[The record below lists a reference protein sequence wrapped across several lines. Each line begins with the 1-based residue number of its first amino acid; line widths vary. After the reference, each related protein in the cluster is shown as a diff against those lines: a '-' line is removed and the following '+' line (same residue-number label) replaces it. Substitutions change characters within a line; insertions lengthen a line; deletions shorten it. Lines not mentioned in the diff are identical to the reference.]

1 VFGRNVLM
9 TKPAQRCLLALLVID
24 WPLIPASLPSHPSD
38 MVTVF
43 IMLNNS
49 PEKLVLKDDE
59 LMAAIDIGSNSFHLA
74 IARLD
79 HGEVRKVVSM
89 SEKVQLAAGLDEHNI
104 LGAAAERRGLE
115 CLSQFVARLDS
126 VPPERI
132 RIVATNALRQARNA
146 NDFIKRAN
154 EILPKPIEVIA
165 GREEARLIY
174 LGVSHTN
181 ASSDKRL
188 VVDIGGGSTEFII
201 GQGFEPLLTE
211 SLQMGCVAFTK
222 KFFADGQITD
232 KAFNSAIAAA
242 RKEVL
247 AINGQYQ
254 KTGWSS
260 VIGSSGTIKAVR
272 NVLVSKGWADEQE
285 RITYK
290 GVRKLEKLLITIGDV
305 NNIEL
310 EGVKE
315 HRKAVFPAGVAVLRA
330 AMKVLGIETIAYSDG
345 ALREGVMYDMLG
357 RFASEDVRD
366 RSVLA
371 LIQRYSVDKSQA
383 RQVVRTSR
391 HLFNQVR
398 DQLQLSAIDADV
410 LRRAAYLH
418 EVGLAISHTNYH
430 RHSAYLLE
438 NSDIPGFS
446 QVDQKRMAQLMLSH
460 RRKLKS
466 DMLEQAC
473 LIGGE
478 QLVYL
483 CLLLRLAVLAHHS
496 RSEHELPDMRLV
508 VTATNCWQI
517 TVSTD
522 KKHYAFLL
530 LDLYTEVD
538 QFAKWGIKLTVI
550 EAERCLV

>member
-1 VFGRNVLM
+1 MLKTQFTN
-9 TKPAQRCLLALLVID
+9 PALA
-24 WPLIPASLPSHPSD
+24 
-38 MVTVF
+38 
-43 IMLNNS
+43 N
-49 PEKLVLKDDE
+49 DE
-59 LMAAIDIGSNSFHLA
+59 LIAAIDIGSNSFHLA

-79 HGEVRKVVSM
+79 HGEVRKVVSL
-89 SEKVQLAAGLDEHNI
+89 SEKVQLAAGLNEQNI
-104 LGAAAERRGLE
+104 LSAAAERRGLD
-115 CLSQFVARLDS
+115 CLSRFVARLDS
-126 VPPERI
+126 VPADRV
-132 RIVATNALRQARNA
+132 RIVATNALRQAKNA
-146 NDFIKRAN
+146 DDFIQRAN
-154 EILPKPIEVIA
+154 EILPKPIEIIA
-165 GREEARLIY
+165 GREEARLIH

-188 VVDIGGGSTEFII
+188 VIDIGGGSTEFII
-201 GQGFEPLLTE
+201 GKGFDPLLTE

-222 KFFADGQITD
+222 KFFADGAITD
-232 KAFNSAIAAA
+232 KAFNAAIAAA

-254 KTGWSS
+254 KTGWNS

-272 NVLVSKGWADEQE
+272 NVLVSKGWSDEQE

-290 GVRKLEKLLITIGDV
+290 GVKKLEKLLISLGDV
-305 NNIEL
+305 KDIEL

-330 AMKVLGIETIAYSDG
+330 TMKVLGISTIAYSDG

-366 RSVLA
+366 RSVLS
-371 LIQRYSVDKSQA
+371 LIKRYSVDKKQA

-391 HLFNQVR
+391 HLFKQVK
-398 DQLQLSAIDADV
+398 DDLHLTNDDSDL

-418 EVGLAISHTNYH
+418 EIGLAISHSNYH

-446 QVDQKRMAQLMLSH
+446 QVDQKRMAQLVLSH
-460 RRKLKS
+460 RRKLKA
-466 DMLEQAC
+466 DMLEQTC
-473 LIGGE
+473 VIGGD
-478 QLVYL
+478 QLIYL

-496 RSEHELPDMRLV
+496 RSEHDLPNMELLI
-508 VTATNCWQI
+508 TAPNCWQI

-522 KKHYAFLL
+522 KEHYAFLYS
-530 LDLYTEVD
+530 DLYADTE
-538 QFAKWGIKLTVI
+538 QFAKWGIKLNVVETKA
-550 EAERCLV
+550 EA

>member
-1 VFGRNVLM
+1 
-9 TKPAQRCLLALLVID
+9 
-24 WPLIPASLPSHPSD
+24 
-38 MVTVF
+38 
-43 IMLNNS
+43 MLNNYLIN
-49 PEKLVLKDDE
+49 PPLADDE

-79 HGEVRKVVSM
+79 HGEVRKVASM

-115 CLSQFVARLDS
+115 CLSRFVARLDS
-126 VPPERI
+126 VPPARI
-132 RIVATNALRQARNA
+132 RIVATNALRQAKNA

-154 EILPKPIEVIA
+154 EILPKPIEIIS

-201 GQGFEPLLTE
+201 GQGFDPLLTE

-222 KFFADGQITD
+222 AFFADGQITD
-232 KAFNSAIAAA
+232 IAFNNAIAAA
-242 RKEVL
+242 RKEIL
-247 AINGQYQ
+247 AINGRYQ

-272 NVLVSKGWADEQE
+272 NVLVSKGWSDEQE
-285 RITYK
+285 RVTYQ
-290 GVRKLEKLLITIGDV
+290 GVKKLEKLLIKIGDV
-305 NNIEL
+305 NDIEL
-310 EGVKE
+310 IGVKE

-330 AMKVLGIETIAYSDG
+330 VMKVLGIETLSYSDG

-371 LIQRYSVDKSQA
+371 LIKRYSVDKKQA
-383 RQVVRTSR
+383 RQVVKTSLK
-391 HLFNQVR
+391 LFEQVQA
-398 DQLQLSAIDADV
+398 DLGLSSDDADL
-410 LRRAAYLH
+410 LRRAAFLH
-418 EVGLAISHTNYH
+418 EIGLAISHSNYH

-438 NSDIPGFS
+438 YSDIPGFS

-460 RRKLKS
+460 RRKLKV

-473 LIGGE
+473 NIGGD
-478 QLVYL
+478 QMVYL
-483 CLLLRLAVLAHHS
+483 CLLLRLAVLVHHS
-496 RSEHELPDMRLV
+496 RSEYNAPAMQLTV
-508 VTATNCWQI
+508 IATNCWQI
-517 TVSTD
+517 KVNAD
-522 KKHYAFLL
+522 NEHYAFLL
-530 LDLYTEVD
+530 ADLYAEVE
-538 QFAKWGIKLTVI
+538 QFAKWGMKLSVI
-550 EAERCLV
+550 EA

>member
-1 VFGRNVLM
+1 
-9 TKPAQRCLLALLVID
+9 
-24 WPLIPASLPSHPSD
+24 
-38 MVTVF
+38 
-43 IMLNNS
+43 MLNNYLEN
-49 PEKLVLKDDE
+49 PPLAEDE

-74 IARLD
+74 IGRLD

-104 LGAAAERRGLE
+104 LNAAAVRRGLD
-115 CLSQFVARLDS
+115 CLSRFTARLDS
-126 VPPERI
+126 VPPERV
-132 RIVATNALRQARNA
+132 RIVATNALRQAKNA
-146 NDFIKRAN
+146 DDFITRAN
-154 EILPKPIEVIA
+154 EILPKPIEIIA
-165 GREEARLIY
+165 GREEARLIH

-188 VVDIGGGSTEFII
+188 VIDIGGGSTEFIV
-201 GQGFEPLLTE
+201 GKNFEPLLTE

-232 KAFNSAIAAA
+232 IAFNTAIAAA

-247 AINGQYQ
+247 AISGQYQ
-254 KTGWSS
+254 KTGWTS

-272 NVLVSKGWADEQE
+272 NVLVSKGWANEQE
-285 RITYK
+285 CITYE
-290 GVRKLEKLLITIGDV
+290 GVEKLEKLLITIGDV
-305 NNIEL
+305 NDIEL

-330 AMKVLGIETIAYSDG
+330 TMKVLGIETLAYSDG

-366 RSVLA
+366 RSVMA
-371 LIQRYSVDKSQA
+371 LIKRYSVDKKQA

-391 HLFNQVR
+391 HLFRQVQS
-398 DQLQLSAIDADV
+398 DLQLTNDDGDV

-418 EVGLAISHTNYH
+418 EIGLAISHSNYH
-430 RHSAYLLE
+430 KHSAYLLE

-460 RRKLKS
+460 RRKLKG
-466 DMLEQAC
+466 DILEQTYM
-473 LIGGE
+473 LGGDP
-478 QLVYL
+478 LVYL
-483 CLLLRLAVLAHHS
+483 SLLLRLAVLAHHS
-496 RSEHELPDMRLV
+496 RSEYELPLMKLV
-508 VTATNCWQI
+508 IIDTNDWQV

-522 KKHYAFLL
+522 KKHYAFLYS
-530 LDLYTEVD
+530 DLYTDIE
-538 QFAKWGIKLTVI
+538 QFAKWGIKLSVI
-550 EAERCLV
+550 EAQ

>member
-1 VFGRNVLM
+1 MAKLACTTPICTTVIELSHLSYRM
-9 TKPAQRCLLALLVID
+9 TIFP
-24 WPLIPASLPSHPSD
+24 
-38 MVTVF
+38 
-43 IMLNNS
+43 MLNNYLTN
-49 PEKLVLKDDE
+49 PPLADDE
-59 LMAAIDIGSNSFHLA
+59 LIAAIDIGSNSFHLA

-89 SEKVQLAAGLDEHNI
+89 SEKVQLAAGLNEHNI

-126 VPPERI
+126 VPPKRI
-132 RIVATNALRQARNA
+132 RVVATNALRQAKNA

-188 VVDIGGGSTEFII
+188 VIDIGGGSTEFII

-211 SLQMGCVAFTK
+211 SLQMGCVAYTK
-222 KFFADGQITD
+222 AFFADGKITD
-232 KAFNSAIAAA
+232 KAFNNAITAA
-242 RKEVL
+242 RKQIL
-247 AINGQYQ
+247 GINGQYQ

-285 RITYK
+285 RITYEGIK
-290 GVRKLEKLLITIGDV
+290 KLEHLLLTIGDV
-305 NNIEL
+305 KDIEL

-330 AMKVLGIETIAYSDG
+330 AMKVLGIETIDYSDG

-371 LIQRYSVDKSQA
+371 FIKRYSVDKKQA
-383 RQVVRTSR
+383 KQVVRTSR
-391 HLFNQVR
+391 HLFKQVQ
-398 DQLQLSAIDADV
+398 DDLQLTADDGDL

-418 EVGLAISHTNYH
+418 EIGLAISHSNYH

-446 QVDQKRMAQLMLSH
+446 QVDQKRMAQLMLGH
-460 RRKLKS
+460 RRKLKA
-466 DMLEQAC
+466 DILEQTC
-473 LIGGE
+473 TIGGD

-496 RSEHELPDMRLV
+496 RSEYDLPLMQLV
-508 VTATNCWQI
+508 VTDTNHWQI

-522 KKHYAFLL
+522 KKHYAFLYS
-530 LDLYTEVD
+530 DLYTDIE
-538 QFAKWGIKLTVI
+538 QFAKWGVKLTVI
-550 EAERCLV
+550 EA

>member
-1 VFGRNVLM
+1 
-9 TKPAQRCLLALLVID
+9 
-24 WPLIPASLPSHPSD
+24 
-38 MVTVF
+38 MVTAAP
-43 IMLNNS
+43 MSNKHSTNL
-49 PEKLVLKDDE
+49 PLADDE
-59 LMAAIDIGSNSFHLA
+59 LIAAIDIGSNSFHLA

-89 SEKVQLAAGLDEHNI
+89 SEKVQLAAGLNEQNI
-104 LGAAAERRGLE
+104 LNAAAERRGLE
-115 CLSQFVARLDS
+115 CLESFVSRLDS
-126 VPPERI
+126 VSAKRL
-132 RIVATNALRQARNA
+132 RVVATNALRQAKNA
-146 NDFIKRAN
+146 DDFIQRAN
-154 EILPKPIEVIA
+154 EILPTPIEVIS

-181 ASSDKRL
+181 ESSDKRL
-188 VVDIGGGSTEFII
+188 VIDIGGGSTEFII

-211 SLQMGCVAFTK
+211 SLQMGCVAFNK
-222 KFFADGQITD
+222 AYFADGQITE
-232 KAFNSAIAAA
+232 KAFDNAITAA
-242 RKEVL
+242 RKKIL
-247 AINGQYQ
+247 TINGRYQ
-254 KTGWSS
+254 KAGWTS

-272 NVLVSKGWADEQE
+272 NVLVAKGWSDEQE
-285 RITYK
+285 RVTYTGLK
-290 GVRKLEKLLITIGDV
+290 KLEKLLIEIGNV

-330 AMKVLGIETIAYSDG
+330 VMKVLGIEAIAYSDG

-366 RSVLA
+366 RSVMA
-371 LIQRYSVDKSQA
+371 LMKRYSVDKKQA

-391 HLFNQVR
+391 HLFKQVKA
-398 DQLQLSAIDADV
+398 DLQLSSDDADL

-418 EVGLAISHTNYH
+418 EIGLAISHSNYH

-466 DMLEQAC
+466 DMLEQTC
-473 LIGGE
+473 LIGDD
-478 QLVYL
+478 QLIYL

-496 RSEHELPDMRLV
+496 RSEHDLPDMQLV
-508 VTATNCWQI
+508 ISDINCWRV

-522 KKHYAFLL
+522 KKHYAFLFS
-530 LDLYTEVD
+530 DLEAEVE
-538 QFAKWGIKLTVI
+538 QFAKWGIKLSVLI
-550 EAERCLV
+550 NQAQ

>member
-1 VFGRNVLM
+1 
-9 TKPAQRCLLALLVID
+9 
-24 WPLIPASLPSHPSD
+24 
-38 MVTVF
+38 
-43 IMLNNS
+43 MLNNYLEN
-49 PEKLVLKDDE
+49 PPLAEDE

-74 IARLD
+74 IGRLD

-104 LGAAAERRGLE
+104 LNAAAVRRGLD
-115 CLSQFVARLDS
+115 CLSRFTARLDS
-126 VPPERI
+126 VPPERV
-132 RIVATNALRQARNA
+132 RIVATNALRQAKNA
-146 NDFIKRAN
+146 DDFITRAN
-154 EILPKPIEVIA
+154 EILPKPIEIIA
-165 GREEARLIY
+165 GREEARLIH

-188 VVDIGGGSTEFII
+188 VIDIGGGSTEFIV
-201 GQGFEPLLTE
+201 GKNFEPLLTE

-232 KAFNSAIAAA
+232 IAFNTAIAAA

-247 AINGQYQ
+247 AISGQYQ
-254 KTGWSS
+254 KTGWTS

-272 NVLVSKGWADEQE
+272 NVLVSKGWANEQE
-285 RITYK
+285 CITYE
-290 GVRKLEKLLITIGDV
+290 GVEKLEKLLITIGDV
-305 NNIEL
+305 NDIEL

-330 AMKVLGIETIAYSDG
+330 TMKVLGIETLAYSDG

-366 RSVLA
+366 RSVMA
-371 LIQRYSVDKSQA
+371 LIKRYSVDKKQA

-391 HLFNQVR
+391 HLFRQVQS
-398 DQLQLSAIDADV
+398 DLQLTNDDGDV

-418 EVGLAISHTNYH
+418 EIGLAISHSNYH
-430 RHSAYLLE
+430 KHSAYLLE

-460 RRKLKS
+460 RRKLKG
-466 DMLEQAC
+466 DILEQTC
-473 LIGGE
+473 VLGGDP
-478 QLVYL
+478 LVYL
-483 CLLLRLAVLAHHS
+483 SLLLRLAVLAHHS
-496 RSEHELPDMRLV
+496 RSEYELPLMKLV
-508 VTATNCWQI
+508 IIDTNDWQV

-522 KKHYAFLL
+522 KKHYAFLYS
-530 LDLYTEVD
+530 DLYADIE
-538 QFAKWGIKLTVI
+538 QFAKWGIKLSVI
-550 EAERCLV
+550 EAQ

>member
-1 VFGRNVLM
+1 
-9 TKPAQRCLLALLVID
+9 
-24 WPLIPASLPSHPSD
+24 
-38 MVTVF
+38 
-43 IMLNNS
+43 MLNTTLATL
-49 PEKLVLKDDE
+49 PLAEDE
-59 LMAAIDIGSNSFHLA
+59 LIAAIDIGSNSFHLA

-79 HGEVRKVVSM
+79 HGEVRKVVSL
-89 SEKVQLAAGLDEHNI
+89 SEKVQLAAGLDENNI
-104 LGAAAERRGLE
+104 LGAAAERRGLD
-115 CLSQFVARLDS
+115 CLSRFVARLDS
-126 VPPERI
+126 VPPNRI
-132 RIVATNALRQARNA
+132 RIVATNALRQAKNA
-146 NDFIKRAN
+146 NDFITRAN
-154 EILPKPIEVIA
+154 KILPKPIEVIA

-188 VVDIGGGSTEFII
+188 VIDIGGGSTEFII
-201 GQGFEPLLTE
+201 GQGFDPLLTE
-211 SLQMGCVAFTK
+211 SLQMGCVALTQL
-222 KFFADGQITD
+222 FFADRQITE
-232 KAFNSAIAAA
+232 KAFNNATTAA
-242 RKEVL
+242 RKKIL

-254 KTGWSS
+254 KTGWNS

-272 NVLVSKGWADEQE
+272 NALVAEGWADEQE
-285 RITYK
+285 RITYD
-290 GVRKLEKLLITIGDV
+290 GVKKLEKLLIEIGNVDD
-305 NNIEL
+305 IEL
-310 EGVKE
+310 EGVKD

-330 AMKVLGIETIAYSDG
+330 AMKTLGIETLAYSDG

-371 LIQRYSVDKSQA
+371 LIKRYSVDQKQA

-391 HLFNQVR
+391 HLFRQVQ
-398 DQLQLSAIDADV
+398 DDLQLSNDDGDL
-410 LRRAAYLH
+410 LRRAAFLH
-418 EVGLAISHTNYH
+418 EIGLAISHSNYH

-466 DMLEQAC
+466 DMIEQT
-473 LIGGE
+473 ITVGGE

-496 RSEHELPDMRLV
+496 RSEYDLPQMQLV
-508 VTATNCWQI
+508 VTGKNCWQI

-522 KKHYAFLL
+522 KEHYAFLYS
-530 LDLYTEVD
+530 DLHDDIE
-538 QFAKWGIKLTVI
+538 QFAKWGITLSVI
-550 EAERCLV
+550 EAE

>member
-1 VFGRNVLM
+1 
-9 TKPAQRCLLALLVID
+9 
-24 WPLIPASLPSHPSD
+24 
-38 MVTVF
+38 
-43 IMLNNS
+43 MLNNDLQNS
-49 PEKLVLKDDE
+49 PLADDD

-104 LGAAAERRGLE
+104 LSASAARRGLD
-115 CLSQFVARLDS
+115 CLSRFVARLDS

-132 RIVATNALRQARNA
+132 RVVATNALRQAKNA
-146 NDFIKRAN
+146 DDFITRAN
-154 EILPKPIEVIA
+154 EILPKPIEIIS
-165 GREEARLIY
+165 GREEARLIH

-222 KFFADGQITD
+222 KFFADGQITE
-232 KAFNSAIAAA
+232 KAFTNAIAAA
-242 RKEVL
+242 RKEIL

-254 KTGWSS
+254 KTGWNS

-272 NVLVSKGWADEQE
+272 NALVSKGWADEQE

-290 GVRKLEKLLITIGDV
+290 GVKKLEKFLITIGDV
-305 NNIEL
+305 KDIEL

-330 AMKVLGIETIAYSDG
+330 LMKVLGIETLAYSDG

-366 RSVLA
+366 RSVMS
-371 LIQRYSVDKSQA
+371 LIKRYSVDKKQA

-391 HLFNQVR
+391 HLFKQVQE
-398 DQLQLSAIDADV
+398 DLQLNNNDGDV

-418 EVGLAISHTNYH
+418 EIGLAISHSNYH

-446 QVDQKRMAQLMLSH
+446 QVDQKRIAQLVLAH
-460 RRKLKS
+460 RRKLKG
-466 DMLEQAC
+466 DILEQTC
-473 LIGGE
+473 LLGGD
-478 QLVYL
+478 QLVFL

-496 RSEHELPDMRLV
+496 RSEHELPLMKLAVID
-508 VTATNCWQI
+508 TNHWQI

-522 KKHYAFLL
+522 KKHYAFLYS
-530 LDLYTEVD
+530 DLYADIE
-538 QFAKWGIKLTVI
+538 QFAKWGMKLTVV
-550 EAERCLV
+550 EA